1 MIAKVIRRAL
11 RPALLVGCLIS
22 PKPAST
28 QTIQAS
34 LSGTITDLNGDGI
47 PGANVTATQE
57 SIAFLGKTQSAANG
71 VYRIAGLPIG
81 YYDVSVAK
89 PGFNAVNLTRIRL
102 YVGQER
108 NLDFK

>member
-1 MIAKVIRRAL
+1 MIAKVICRAL
-11 RPALLVGCLIS
+11 LSALLVACLVF

-28 QTIQAS
+28 QTVQAS
-34 LSGTITDLNGDGI
+34 LTGTITDLNGNGI

-57 SIAFLGKTQSAANG
+57 SIAFLGKAQSAGNG

-81 YYDVSVAK
+81 YYNVSVAK
-89 PGFNAVNLTRIRL
+89 PGFDAVNLTRIRL

-108 NLDFK
+108 NL